1 MPSSDWPVGSS
12 VTPQQVVMSL
22 DRTAGITQIR
32 VEYQVV
38 TTGVQGTVSRT
49 YFLTIPPAANTFI
62 TNTFN
67 TIRTAEGGLPLTP

>member
-1 MPSSDWPVGSS
+1 MI
-12 VTPQQVVMSL
+12 SL
-22 DRTAGITQIR
+22 DRLAAITQIR

-38 TTGVQGTVSRT
+38 TPGLQGTVGRV
-49 YFLTIPPAANTFI
+49 YFLNIPPAANTFI